1 MFIFFPSR
9 PACKINY
16 HVWWIIWRII
26 EVINKRI
33 YKYANYSSLS
43 ESPRV
48 RVFWPARVTKS
59 PWYHPE
65 EELFIQR
72 ALFYQFWGFGGSKHL
87 WISWPDFSGL
97 ALLLNKAFGDQEGTF
112 SDLTDF
118 DLLGCLLCKRANPSL
133 PPSPPKKVL
142 QMSIIS
148 ADNLHFLPTEFFF
161 LNSSA
166 RLEKSK
172 LYSEKRKGKSQV

>member
-1 MFIFFPSR
+1 MNNMAYNRGSL
-9 PACKINY
+9 INVSISMPTIPVY
-16 HVWWIIWRII
+16 QKVQEFESSDLHGSPNLLDIIR
-26 EVINKRI
+26 K
-33 YKYANYSSLS
+33 KSSS
-43 ESPRV
+43 FKE
-48 RVFWPARVTKS
+48 RVFIS
-59 PWYHPE
+59 
-65 EELFIQR
+65 
-72 ALFYQFWGFGGSKHL
+72 FGVLGDRNTV

-97 ALLLNKAFGDQEGTF
+97 ALLLNKTFGDQEGTF
-112 SDLTDF
+112 DDLTDF